1 MKKNLKMII
10 ATSAMLLAT
19 GCAPVYQQPATQTT
33 AARTTVAA
41 PAPAPART
49 VNASQKDTISV
60 QVDVKKSVSNIRP
73 ANRLDKDYQINFGM
87 NKIEI
92 IGPVFQKENKGCSE
106 VELFKFA
113 NETYA
118 DKRVDNI
125 IHVRMEEIER
135 VASIRPSPS
144 SQPLTVKA
152 SVCRASALAITYVS
166 VPLSDVPNLFPKFAE
181 VKGETRDVPDKSE
194 IETSVIKGSTLPAVY
209 SEVNRKTGLE
219 IR

>member
-1 MKKNLKMII
+1 MKKNLKVII
-10 ATSAMLLAT
+10 AASAMLLVT
-19 GCAPVYQQPATQTT
+19 GCAPMYQQPVVQS
-33 AARTTVAA
+33 TVAA
-41 PAPAPART
+41 PNRT
-49 VNASQKDTISV
+49 VKTSSKDSV
-60 QVDVKKSVSNIRP
+60 SVKVDVNKSVSEVRT

-118 DKRVDNI
+118 DRRVDNI

-135 VASIRPSPS
+135 IATIKPSPS
-144 SQPLTVKA
+144 DQPLTVK
-152 SVCRASALAITYVS
+152 SSICKASALAITYVS
-166 VPLSDVPNLFPKFAE
+166 VPLSDVPNLFPKFVE
-181 VKGETRDVPDKSE
+181 VKGETRDVPGKT
-194 IETSVIKGSTLPAVY
+194 ETETTVVNGSTLPAVY
-209 SEVNRKTGLE
+209 SEVNRRTGLE